1 MRKRFVVQKQFQ
13 TILNCWPL
21 CIDCVMCVLR
31 KKHFCNVRLL
41 IKVEKLALPHLPF
54 LRREFLQLIF
64 FLLVKS
70 RLVDSVHFMILQCA
84 QCDTRHIWIDDR
96 YFPPQA
102 NMLFAADE
110 KG

>member
-1 MRKRFVVQKQFQ
+1 MKKRFMNSWYRSNFKPYSIASRFAL
-13 TILNCWPL
+13 TECE
-21 CIDCVMCVLR
+21 
-31 KKHFCNVRLL
+31 KKHFYNVRLL